1 MSFNARIRK
10 RKSKVNSLISYVL
23 EVVENWR
30 DQKNKGG
37 EPNHRTVAYIGS
49 RQEHFLDVQSNR
61 DKLWIKIEL
70 TLKRLLSDGTITEK
84 DAQKIR
90 KRFDEEIPRVKG
102 FTFKPKLR
110 PYPLPARTGLSRTR

>member
-23 EVVENWR
+23 EVCENWR
-30 DQKNKGG
+30 DKKKDGR
-37 EPNHRTVAYIGS
+37 PNHRTVAYIGS
-49 RQEHFLDVQSNR
+49 RQEHFLAVQANR

-70 TLKRLLSDGTITEK
+70 TLKRLLKDETITEK

-110 PYPLPARTGLSRTR
+110 PFPRPARTGLSRTR